1 MQLTNKIA
9 VDTTTEQTLASHKL
23 DNGVVVRLCVAG
35 CTKSPRGMAEAYY
48 IISNGDAT
56 LIDESNYDECN
67 ADLGGQ
73 LTKHLPRWF

>member
-9 VDTTTEQTLASHKL
+9 VDTATEQTIASHKL
-23 DNGVVVRLCVAG
+23 ENGVIVRLCVAE
-35 CTKSPRGMAEAYY
+35 CTKSPYKMDEAYY

-56 LIDESNYDECN
+56 LIDEDNYDECN

-73 LTKHLPRWF
+73 LTQHLPRWF